1 VTGRLE
7 IRDDELHGFIDG
19 ELTSVRAAEIA
30 KLIAGDALLGARVAA
45 LRSDKDKLTRIYGK
59 IGEHPLPPEWLSLIE
74 RRAIQRPRFFP
85 LHIAMRRATA
95 LAAGVVLILGVWL
108 TYQQIGSQ
116 REDVIVAEAF
126 AARSE
131 TMPAQQSFA
140 ATAFATPEMAD
151 QVLTTA
157 LGMMLKAPDLNRM
170 GYSLATVRTYSD
182 VPGGSSVE
190 LDYRNAENRLFTL
203 YLRRPSG
210 PARIELLERA
220 GTRICIWQDD
230 VLGTVMLGEMSAGEM
245 ARLASLAYAGLTS

>member
-1 VTGRLE
+1 
-7 IRDDELHGFIDG
+7 
-19 ELTSVRAAEIA
+19 
-30 KLIAGDALLGARVAA
+30 
-45 LRSDKDKLTRIYGK
+45 
-59 IGEHPLPPEWLSLIE
+59 
-74 RRAIQRPRFFP
+74 
-85 LHIAMRRATA
+85 
-95 LAAGVVLILGVWL
+95 
-108 TYQQIGSQ
+108 
-116 REDVIVAEAF
+116 
-126 AARSE
+126 
-131 TMPAQQSFA
+131 MPAQQSFSA
-140 ATAFATPEMAD
+140 AAFATPEMAD
-151 QVLTTA
+151 QMLTAA

-170 GYSLATVRTYSD
+170 GYSLATIRTYSD